1 MQRLARPVITKGIV
15 MYQKW
20 RKGYFLLE
28 QDKALALP
36 ATARICVMVIDEAIL
51 YAMKKGS

>member
-1 MQRLARPVITKGIV
+1 MQ
-15 MYQKW
+15 QKW

-36 ATARICVMVIDEAIL
+36 TTARICVMVVDEAIL

>member
-1 MQRLARPVITKGIV
+1 

-28 QDKALALP
+28 QDKALTLP
-36 ATARICVMVIDEAIL
+36 TTARICVMVVDGAIL
-51 YAMKKGS
+51 YAMRKGS